1 MPVVK
6 VEWLAGRSYEQK
18 QTVAKEITES
28 MARVLGL
35 DPENIWIIF
44 EDVPRENWSIGG
56 KLRGEPKA
64 EK

>member
-6 VEWLAGRSYEQK
+6 VEWIAGRSYEQK
-18 QTVAKEITES
+18 QTLAREITDS
-28 MARVLGL
+28 MARVTGL
-35 DPENIWIIF
+35 DAANIWVVF
-44 EDVPRENWSIGG
+44 EDVPRENWSVGG